1 VDAVSVNAAAGFSA
15 AGVACGIKVDALDVA
30 VLVADELVP
39 TAGVF
44 TKNQAAAAPVIL
56 DRESLQRSALKRAI
70 VVNSGCANAATGDQ
84 GLANGR
90 AMAEALA
97 QEIGCDPG
105 DVLVSS
111 TGTIGPQ
118 LPMRLVVPGIRSAA
132 ASLSATSEAAT
143 LAATAMMTT
152 DSVAKEAVVHGDGWV
167 VGGMSKGA
175 GMVRPDMATMLAF
188 ITSDAV
194 VEPNALSPIL
204 GAAVDISFNSLN
216 IDGCESTNDS
226 VIAMASGASGVAPD
240 RLKFSTAVEEVCRS
254 LALQMAQDA
263 EGASRVVTID
273 VVGAADD
280 DEARSLGRTVTD
292 SALVRSSFYGGD
304 VNWGRILGAM
314 GTSRIKIYPDRVKVA
329 YEDVVVFEGGM
340 QTGYDEPTLLRSL
353 EGGDFSLTIDMGDG
367 QGRAH
372 IVTTDLTPEYVVF
385 NGARS

>member
-1 VDAVSVNAAAGFSA
+1 VDAVSVTAAAGFSA
-15 AGVACGIKVDALDVA
+15 AGVASGIKAGALDIA
-30 VLVADELVP
+30 VLVADELIP

-44 TKNQAAAAPVIL
+44 TQNQAAAAPVIL

-90 AMAEALA
+90 AMAETLA
-97 QEIGCDPG
+97 EEIGCGPG
-105 DVLVSS
+105 DVLVGS

-118 LPMRLVVPGIRSAA
+118 LPMRRVLPGIRSAA
-132 ASLSATSEAAT
+132 ARLSATSEAAT
-143 LAATAMMTT
+143 LAATAIMTT
-152 DSVAKEAVVHGDGWV
+152 DSVAKEAVAQGDGWV

-188 ITSDAV
+188 ITSDAL
-194 VEPNALSPIL
+194 VEPDALDATL
-204 GAAVDISFNSLN
+204 GTAVGASFNSLN

-226 VIAMASGASGVAPD
+226 VIAMASGASGVIPNRIQFA
-240 RLKFSTAVEEVCRS
+240 AAEEEVCRS
-254 LALQMAQDA
+254 LARQMAHDA

-273 VVGAADD
+273 VIGATSD
-280 DEARSLGRTVTD
+280 DEARALGRTVTD

-304 VNWGRILGAM
+304 VNPGRILGAM
-314 GTSRIKIYPDRVKVA
+314 GTSRIKIHLERIQVA
-329 YEDVVVFEGGM
+329 YADVVVFEGGM
-340 QTGYDEPTLLRSL
+340 QTDYDEPGLLRSL
-353 EGGDFSLTIDMGDG
+353 ESGNFSMTIDLGDG
-367 QGRAH
+367 AGRAH